1 MDSRPHVMQV
11 IWSLGLGGA
20 EQMVIALARGMD
32 RQRYR
37 VSICCL
43 NDEGTFAA
51 ALAAEGISVVA
62 MHKRPKLDLGLPLRL
77 ARLMRRERVAVVQ
90 THLWSSNFWGRLAA
104 ALAGVPAV
112 IVTEHGIERWRGGW
126 HRLADRWLRWKTS
139 RIVFVSDVTRRR
151 EVARARLPMERTES
165 IPNGIDPERH
175 RPASVEERRTSRDRL
190 GIGDDERVA
199 LFVGRLVPEK
209 GLEYL
214 LESLIGVVGVV
225 KRFRLIL
232 VGDGPLKEELQQSAA
247 RWRVYQY
254 VRFAGFWPEVAD
266 WYAAADCLVLSSVSE
281 AFPMTVLEAMAS
293 GVPVIATAVGDI
305 PQMLGRAPGD
315 TTGGGGRGGEE
326 PGREPGTKNG
336 VVPPQPGQLVRPQPA
351 QPTAA
356 SPSSTDGARV
366 PNYEVA
372 DCGIIVP
379 PGNALALSRAIERL
393 LTDRALAERLGAAGR
408 ARVLERYTDRQMI
421 ERYAQLYDALLA
433 GER

>member
-1 MDSRPHVMQV
+1 LDTRPHILQV

-20 EQMVIALARGMD
+20 EQMVIALARGLD
-32 RQRYR
+32 RRRYR

-43 NDEGTFAA
+43 NDEGAFAA
-51 ALAAEGISVVA
+51 ALAAEGISVLA

-77 ARLMRRERVAVVQ
+77 ARLMRQQRVAVVQ

-104 ALAGVPAV
+104 ALAGVPVV
-112 IVTEHGIERWRGGW
+112 IVTEHGIERWRGRW
-126 HRLADRWLRWKTS
+126 HRLADRMLRWKTS

-151 EVARARLPMERTES
+151 EVARAQLLMECAEA
-165 IPNGIDPERH
+165 IPNGIDPDRY
-175 RPASVEERRTSRDRL
+175 RPASAEERRTSRDRL

-199 LFVGRLVPEK
+199 LFVGRFVPEK

-214 LESLIGVVGVV
+214 LEALIGVVGVV

-305 PQMLGRAPGD
+305 PEMLGRKSDVAGESSQVARRKLCDARPPTGD
-315 TTGGGGRGGEE
+315 RSSATSD
-326 PGREPGTKNG
+326 
-336 VVPPQPGQLVRPQPA
+336 LRPA
-351 QPTAA
+351 TAF
-356 SPSSTDGARV
+356 
-366 PNYEVA
+366 EVA
-372 DCGIIVP
+372 ECGLIVP

-408 ARVLERYTDRQMI
+408 ARVLERYTSQQMV